1 MASPDAKDNVQVK
14 IQNKKFK
21 KNSKKKMPLVG
32 IEPTTNYSKNN
43 KNKKGIK

>member
-1 MASPDAKDNVQVK
+1 MASPDAKDNAQVK
-14 IQNKKFK
+14 IQNKKCK
-21 KNSKKKMPLVG
+21 KKIQKKMPLVG